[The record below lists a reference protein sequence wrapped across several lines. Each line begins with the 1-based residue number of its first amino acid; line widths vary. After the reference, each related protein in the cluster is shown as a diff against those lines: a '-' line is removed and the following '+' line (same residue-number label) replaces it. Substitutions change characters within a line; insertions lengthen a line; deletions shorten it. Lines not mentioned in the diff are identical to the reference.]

1 MQFNHDWLH
10 FFLTTS
16 YTGGEKTV
24 NDNLSIQVLVFSTLL
39 NHEQVSLI
47 SSALITDPQNLY
59 GLHKDV
65 AEFGWIRTKVCSQDL
80 LLQATVF
87 VVGVLIDNKALSDS
101 MIGSLSCKDILMACE
116 KYVFM

>member
-10 FFLTTS
+10 FFLTAS

-24 NDNLSIQVLVFSTLL
+24 NDNLSIHDLVFSTLL
-39 NHEQVSLI
+39 NNEQVSLI
-47 SSALITDPQNLY
+47 SSALITDPQNFY

-65 AEFGWIRTKVCSQDL
+65 AECGWIRTNVCLQDL

-87 VVGVLIDNKALSDS
+87 VVGAPRQQSIIRLYDW
-101 MIGSLSCKDILMACE
+101 
-116 KYVFM
+116 VFIVQGYFDCF